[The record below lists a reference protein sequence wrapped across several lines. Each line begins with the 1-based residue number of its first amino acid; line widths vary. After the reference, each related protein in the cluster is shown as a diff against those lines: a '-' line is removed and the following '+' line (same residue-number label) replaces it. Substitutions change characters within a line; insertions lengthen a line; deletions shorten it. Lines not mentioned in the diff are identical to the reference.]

1 MAVLLWD
8 QTGDRLYETGVD
20 QGVLYI
26 QNQAGAYTTGVAWN
40 GLSSVTESPSGA
52 EPNAIWADNTKYLNL
67 FSIEEFGA
75 SLEAYTYPDEFAQFD
90 GLGVPYSGVTIGQQ
104 NRGVFGLS
112 YRTRLGNDVAGDD
125 YGYKLHLV
133 YGCQASPSERAYAT
147 VNDSPEAITFSWEI
161 TTTPVAVTGYKSTS
175 LLTIDS
181 TQVNAAALANLENFL
196 YGTAGTDPSLPLP
209 NAVLALFSGTAS
221 EVTPTEPTFDGVD
234 TITIPTVTGVTYYD
248 GATALSSGAY
258 VITVDTVITARPDQG
273 YFFPAIVDDDFLFV
287 FGG

>member
-20 QGVLYI
+20 RGVLYI
-26 QNQAGAYTTGVAWN
+26 QNSAGAYTNGVAWN

-75 SLEAYTYPDEFAQFD
+75 SIEAYTYPDEFAQYD
-90 GLGVPYSGVTIGQQ
+90 GLGVPYDGVNIGQQ
-104 NRGVFGLS
+104 TRGVFGLS
-112 YRTRLGNDVAGDD
+112 YRTRLGNDVSGDD

-147 VNDSPEAITFSWEI
+147 INDSPEAITFSWEI

-181 TQVNAAALANLENFL
+181 TKVNASSLATLENFL

-209 NAVLALFSGTAS
+209 DAVLALFAGTAT
-221 EVTPTEPTFDGVD
+221 EVTPTAPTFDNVD
-234 TITIPTVTGVTYYD
+234 TITIPSVTGVTYYD
-248 GATALSSGAY
+248 GATALDAGSY
-258 VITVDTVITARPDQG
+258 VITEDTVITARPNTG
-273 YFFPAIVDDDFLFV
+273 YYFPANVDDDWLFI